1 MKPVIAIAGRPNV
14 GKSTLFN
21 RLTASRDALMI
32 NFPGLT
38 RDRRYGTGEL
48 DGRQFLAVDM
58 GGINS
63 HAEGI
68 DREVV
73 AQALQAIEEADLV
86 LFVLDARDGLT
97 PEDRRIHQR
106 LRAGGRRCLVV
117 VNKTDGLDPDQARAE
132 FHELGATAVLAIA
145 ASQGTGVKALVREA
159 FAAIDAATPSRDT
172 HPASAPPTKDTHPS
186 TQDTHPTEAEAIRI
200 SFVGRPNVGK
210 STLVNRMLGEERVLV
225 FDEPGTTRDSIEIPF
240 QRHGRAY
247 TLIDT
252 AGIRRRGKTRG
263 VVEKFSVI
271 KSLQAIA
278 ESDVVVFL
286 IDASESVVDQDL
298 HLLGHIVESGK
309 ALVLACNKWDGLEEQ
324 RRQWFKR
331 EARRRLGFVD
341 FAELHFISA
350 LHGSG
355 VGRLYESVDAS
366 WQSSR
371 KSVSTAALTRMVEQ
385 IVAASPP
392 PLSRGRRIK
401 LRYAHMGGHNPLCI
415 VIHGKQ
421 LDKLPG
427 HYRRY
432 LQNSFRAALGLV
444 GLTVQIELRNDD
456 NPYVR
461 EEQQLNPRQI
471 ARKRR
476 LQKRQGRN

>member
-58 GGINS
+58 GGISS

-73 AQALQAIEEADLV
+73 AQALLAIEEADLV

-106 LRAGGRRCLVV
+106 LREGGKRCLVV

-132 FHELGATAVLAIA
+132 FHELGAAAVFSIA
-145 ASQGTGVKALVREA
+145 ASQGTGVKALTREA
-159 FAAIDAATPSRDT
+159 FAAIDVAQFPDAPAEDTQPLPQDT
-172 HPASAPPTKDTHPS
+172 HPAK
-186 TQDTHPTEAEAIRI
+186 AEATRI
-200 SFVGRPNVGK
+200 SFIGRPNVGK
-210 STLVNRMLGEERVLV
+210 STLVNRMLGEDRVLV

-240 QRHGRAY
+240 RRQGRAY

-286 IDASESVVDQDL
+286 IDASEGVVDQDL
-298 HLLGHIVESGK
+298 HLLGHIVETGK
-309 ALVLACNKWDGLEEQ
+309 ALVLACNKWDGLEEH

-331 EARRRLGFVD
+331 EIDRRLGFVD
-341 FAELHFISA
+341 FARRHFISA

-355 VGRLYESVDAS
+355 VGKLCESVDAAS
-366 WQSSR
+366 RSSR
-371 KSVSTAALTRMVEQ
+371 KTVSTAALTRMLEQ

-392 PLSRGRRIK
+392 PLSQGRRIK
-401 LRYAHMGGHNPLCI
+401 LRYAHLGGHNPLRI
-415 VIHGKQ
+415 VVHGKQ

-432 LQNSFRAALGLV
+432 LQNNFRDALELV

-456 NPYVR
+456 NPYAR
-461 EEQQLNPRQI
+461 DEQQLNPRRI
-471 ARKRR
+471 ARRRR
-476 LQKRQGRN
+476 LQKRQNRS